1 MWSTVTLTPTF
12 LPQSWAKGRNHWSWL
27 GTKWLQSRIL
37 RSPESLVLGSV
48 KLTDGAW
55 PAASSPPP
63 GPPPPGSL
71 VQAAMA
77 APMPATPTARRN
89 CRRSGVHNECDR
101 DPLSAMWEP
110 PLTHPRASFAPRRP
124 KGRFTQV
131 QRAYASEFGSQVPA
145 GMAGGRTSTLRPRP
159 LSDAM
164 PSTPAH
170 SSGGQAIP

>member
-55 PAASSPPP
+55 PAASCPPP

-71 VQAAMA
+71 EQAAIA

-89 CRRSGVHNECDR
+89 CRRSGVHRRPDR
-101 DPLSAMWEP
+101 DPLSAMCA
-110 PLTHPRASFAPRRP
+110 ASLGPEFGDVVSPPRRP
-124 KGRFTQV
+124 KKRFTQV
-131 QRAYASEFGSQVPA
+131 RLAYAFEIGFQA
-145 GMAGGRTSTLRPRP
+145 A
-159 LSDAM
+159 
-164 PSTPAH
+164 
-170 SSGGQAIP
+170 SGT

>member
-1 MWSTVTLTPTF
+1 MYWITSWPWPAWISAAIRVGIWALSMWSTVTLTPTF
-12 LPQSWAKGRNHWSWL
+12 LPQSWANGRNHWSWL

-77 APMPATPTARRN
+77 APMPATPTTRRN
-89 CRRSGVHNECDR
+89 WRRSGVHR
-101 DPLSAMWEP
+101 
-110 PLTHPRASFAPRRP
+110 
-124 KGRFTQV
+124 
-131 QRAYASEFGSQVPA
+131 
-145 GMAGGRTSTLRPRP
+145 
-159 LSDAM
+159 
-164 PSTPAH
+164 
-170 SSGGQAIP
+170 